1 MPVKRTSIRA
11 AVAGAT
17 TDTPTDQTEAAATVP
32 TQGDKPVDQPQVEI
46 KKDQPIVIQN
56 TSTQIQEVVAERVKT
71 GFTLRKDLL
80 KDVKR
85 LAVEEETDINT
96 LLEEGMRLVLES
108 RKKTS

>member
-1 MPVKRTSIRA
+1 V
-11 AVAGAT
+11 
-17 TDTPTDQTEAAATVP
+17 TVL
-32 TQGDKPVDQPQVEI
+32 TQGDKPVDQPQVET
-46 KKDQPIVIQN
+46 KKDLPIVIQN
-56 TSTQIQEVVAERVKT
+56 TSTQTQEVVAERVKT